1 MEHDPK
7 DLIRAALPPAILALT
22 LTGGEAEAR
31 GREAIRAAV
40 GWFVDADTA
49 EACRGHE
56 LNRYALEGILSGR
69 CESLGTD
76 PARTDAA
83 VSGIDLF
90 LDGVSAAV
98 LRTQHR
104 PGWVRVRHLDGA
116 EAASSLRVSVQFL
129 VNAAVTFATGDAM
142 AGARAQDGV
151 VGIEL
156 DAEAVEASLPG
167 FPVPVP
173 G

>member
-1 MEHDPK
+1 MDHDPK
-7 DLIRAALPPAILALT
+7 DLIRAALPLAVLALS
-22 LTGGEAEAR
+22 LRGVEAESR
-31 GREAIRAAV
+31 GREAIRAAI
-40 GWFVDADTA
+40 GWFLDAGTA

-56 LNRYALEGILSGR
+56 LNRYALEGIVSGR
-69 CESLGTD
+69 CEALGMD

-90 LDGVSAAV
+90 LDGVSAAA

-104 PGWVRVRHLDGA
+104 PGWVRVRHIDGG

-156 DAEAVEASLPG
+156 DAEAVAAALSRS
-167 FPVPVP
+167 PV
-173 G
+173 GA